1 MHKTIEHT
9 CSSNNSLCQNVHV
22 NGDEIKRDRNLGEG
36 LGCERLAVSF
46 PLNGAVVWEVAE
58 DGRKG
63 ANRLVFEEGDYNGI
77 YTSLDARH
85 TSKHNTMCVRSVLER
100 PHNTACLDNS
110 GLQSSPESFS
120 SLFAIKKYVSGEPLE
135 FETSAAR
142 YISERTIARS
152 NKFQGLQ
159 TYDGRSPC
167 TSLVLLCIYINECVC
182 IHILS
187 SCSGRPQDT

>member
-85 TSKHNTMCVRSVLER
+85 IRNIIPCAFVRCWSDHIIRHVLTTEDFSLH
-100 PHNTACLDNS
+100 PKVFLPCDQKICLWRAV
-110 GLQSSPESFS
+110 G
-120 SLFAIKKYVSGEPLE
+120 I
-135 FETSAAR
+135 
-142 YISERTIARS
+142 
-152 NKFQGLQ
+152 
-159 TYDGRSPC
+159 
-167 TSLVLLCIYINECVC
+167 
-182 IHILS
+182 
-187 SCSGRPQDT
+187 